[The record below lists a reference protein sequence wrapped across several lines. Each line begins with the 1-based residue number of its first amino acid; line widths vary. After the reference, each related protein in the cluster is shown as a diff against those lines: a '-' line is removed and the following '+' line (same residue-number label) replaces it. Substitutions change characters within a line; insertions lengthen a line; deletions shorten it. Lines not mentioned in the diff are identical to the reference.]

1 MIITEEQIK
10 FFNQRIGKSLDK
22 ILKDSNLNDLQD
34 WVENA
39 NIKSKGLAGDI
50 FEWIITEKRGDNKP
64 EPDFKGWEIKTVTFN
79 DTGEKALEKMSL
91 TSVSYSTIEDE
102 TFETSHVL
110 DKSKMFIIK
119 LSKNK
124 NVLKRKFLGFGI
136 IDLNLYIP
144 QIKKEY
150 NYYRNLVCEGN
161 ANKFKSKAKLL
172 SEDQILHVRT
182 AGTTKYREYI
192 TKKGIKYITKP
203 YNFTLDYNVI
213 TRLLKPII

>member
-1 MIITEEQIK
+1 MLDKKQII
-10 FFNQRIGKSLDK
+10 FFNQKIGKSLDE
-22 ILKDSNLNDLQD
+22 IIKDSNLNDLQD
-34 WVENA
+34 WVKSA

-50 FEWIITEKRGDNKP
+50 FEWIITEKRGNNKP
-64 EPDFKGWEIKTVTFN
+64 TPDFKGWEIKTVTFD

-91 TSVSYSTIEDE
+91 TAVSYSTIEDE

-124 NVLKRKFLGFGI
+124 NVLERKFLGFGI
-136 IDLNLYIP
+136 IDLTLYIP
-144 QIKKEY
+144 QIKEEY

-182 AGTTKYREYI
+182 AGTTKYREYT
-192 TKKGIKYITKP
+192 TKKGIKYTTKP

-213 TRLLKPII
+213 TRILKPII